1 MPIFH
6 LISIDEGKFIMNH
19 NQYLPQSLQI
29 IIVFMMSL
37 ASTLLNA
44 QIIYPEKAVTLVVP
58 YGPGGMGD
66 RLARLSSEKLYPSFK
81 QPLIVEN
88 KPGGNGSIGGRVVVN
103 AKPDGHTLLV
113 GQTGEIIVNRLL
125 MRDLGYDALKDLIP
139 VVLMGNAPLVIVAPM
154 DASFNNLT
162 ELIQLAKKNTNALSY
177 ASLGQGTPGH
187 LAAVALEIGTNSKMV
202 HVPYKGISNLLPD
215 LLSGRVNLFFS
226 STSTAIPLIKS
237 GKLKVIA
244 VTTPKRIGILPQIE
258 TVAESLPG
266 FSFTVWGGLFA
277 PKATPKPIID
287 QLNRE
292 INLFLSNPDVKNQ
305 LEADSIA
312 VPINTVSEFQEFV
325 QIEANKYEKLIKQ
338 AQIKLE

>member
-1 MPIFH
+1 MNAIFYPTY
-6 LISIDEGKFIMNH
+6 IDEGIFNMNINKLLGLQAIFVLIMN
-19 NQYLPQSLQI
+19 
-29 IIVFMMSL
+29 V
-37 ASTLLNA
+37 ASPTLTA
-44 QIIYPEKAVTLVVP
+44 QIVYPEKAVTLVVP

-81 QPLIVEN
+81 QPLIVDN
-88 KPGGNGSIGGRVVVN
+88 KPGGNGSIGGRMVVN

-125 MRDLGYDALKDLIP
+125 MKDLGYDALKDLIP
-139 VVLMGNAPLVIVAPM
+139 VVLMGNAPLAIVAPI
-154 DASFNNLT
+154 DANFNNLT
-162 ELIQLAKKNTNALSY
+162 ELIQQAKKTTNALSF

-187 LAAVALEIGTNSKMV
+187 LAAVALELGTNTKMV

-244 VTTPKRIGILPQIE
+244 VTTPKRISILPQIE
-258 TVAESLPG
+258 AVAESLPG

-277 PKATPKPIID
+277 PKATPQPIID
-287 QLNRE
+287 LLNRE
-292 INLFLSNPDVKNQ
+292 INLFLSSPEVKNQ

-312 VPINTVSEFQEFV
+312 VPVNTVVEFQEFV

-338 AQIKLE
+338 AQIRLE